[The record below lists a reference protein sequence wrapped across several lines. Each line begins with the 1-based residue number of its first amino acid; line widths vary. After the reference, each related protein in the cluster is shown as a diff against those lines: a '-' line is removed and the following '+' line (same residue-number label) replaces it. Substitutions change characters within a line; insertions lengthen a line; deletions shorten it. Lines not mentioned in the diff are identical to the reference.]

1 MYIYAGMLCDLY
13 CINFSSALPTGER
26 SIILLNLRHIQL
38 YRSNFCKFCK
48 YNDSDSNF
56 SF

>member
-1 MYIYAGMLCDLY
+1 MYIYAGMLCDLC
-13 CINFSSALPTGER
+13 CINFFSALPTGEC

-38 YRSNFCKFCK
+38 YRSNFYKFCK
-48 YNDSDSNF
+48 YNDSDSNL

>member
-1 MYIYAGMLCDLY
+1 MYIYAGMLCDLC
-13 CINFSSALPTGER
+13 CINFSSALPTGEC

-48 YNDSDSNF
+48 YNDLDSNL